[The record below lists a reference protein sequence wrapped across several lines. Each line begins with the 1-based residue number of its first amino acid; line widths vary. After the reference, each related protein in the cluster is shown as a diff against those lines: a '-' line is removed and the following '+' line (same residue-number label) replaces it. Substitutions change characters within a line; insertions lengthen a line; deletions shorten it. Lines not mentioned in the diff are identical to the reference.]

1 MARGV
6 LMTPSSIPRFDE
18 KHRRLLEDCFR
29 REAGSSTPIPG
40 DDVDLIETGI
50 LDSMGWVSFLRAVE
64 TASGAADLGSN
75 LNERSA
81 SFAVLLSALRDS
93 NSTPGVPERLD
104 SSRGIAQT
112 PALAVIAAS
121 SFTVGS
127 RVIPS
132 EEVDRAFGMPAGKLR
147 SRAGIESLGLRCR
160 KRERAN
166 ARRKSRAGSVG
177 RCLLRNARAGLDR
190 YHQRNASRLPF
201 AFGSTS
207 FSITRP

>member
-93 NSTPGVPERLD
+93 NSTPGAPERLD

-147 SRAGIESLGLRCR
+147 SRAG
-160 KRERAN
+160 
-166 ARRKSRAGSVG
+166 SVG
-177 RCLLRNARAGLDR
+177 RCLLRNARTGLDR

>member
-29 REAGSSTPIPG
+29 REAGSPTPIPG

-93 NSTPGVPERLD
+93 NSAPGVPERLD
-104 SSRGIAQT
+104 SSRGILQ
-112 PALAVIAAS
+112 PPP
-121 SFTVGS
+121 F
-127 RVIPS
+127 PS
-132 EEVDRAFGMPAGKLR
+132 IEPSPFPAG
-147 SRAGIESLGLRCR
+147 S
-160 KRERAN
+160 
-166 ARRKSRAGSVG
+166 
-177 RCLLRNARAGLDR
+177 
-190 YHQRNASRLPF
+190 
-201 AFGSTS
+201 AF
-207 FSITRP
+207 F

>member
-64 TASGAADLGSN
+64 TASGTADLGSN

-93 NSTPGVPERLD
+93 NSAPGAPARLN
-104 SSRGIAQT
+104 SSRSIAQA
-112 PALAVIAAS
+112 PALAIIPAAS
-121 SFTVGS
+121 FTECT

-132 EEVDRAFGMPAGKLR
+132 EGDGRAVGM
-147 SRAGIESLGLRCR
+147 
-160 KRERAN
+160 
-166 ARRKSRAGSVG
+166 
-177 RCLLRNARAGLDR
+177 
-190 YHQRNASRLPF
+190 
-201 AFGSTS
+201 
-207 FSITRP
+207 

>member
-1 MARGV
+1 
-6 LMTPSSIPRFDE
+6 
-18 KHRRLLEDCFR
+18 
-29 REAGSSTPIPG
+29 
-40 DDVDLIETGI
+40 
-50 LDSMGWVSFLRAVE
+50 MGWVSFLRAVE

-132 EEVDRAFGMPAGKLR
+132 RRSIAPSACLPESYAAVPASNLSPTLPK
-147 SRAGIESLGLRCR
+147 
-160 KRERAN
+160 
-166 ARRKSRAGSVG
+166 AR
-177 RCLLRNARAGLDR
+177 
-190 YHQRNASRLPF
+190 
-201 AFGSTS
+201 TS
-207 FSITRP
+207 